1 MAKGKKKKAKAEE
14 PKPKAAAPKPKAA
27 SGEKSTRIITKSALR
42 RLMKEKA
49 DADLVASS
57 AIEKLMDYL
66 QERASELTKKALEIC
81 TNAKRKTVMK
91 EDLSLAIKS

>member
-1 MAKGKKKKAKAEE
+1 MAKGKVKPKEEAKPKAKA
-14 PKPKAAAPKPKAA
+14 PA
-27 SGEKSTRIITKSALR
+27 GEKSTRIITKSALR

-57 AIEKLMDYL
+57 AIVKLMDYL
-66 QERASELTKKALEIC
+66 QDRASELTKKALEIC

-91 EDLSLAIKS
+91 EDLSLAIKG

>member
-1 MAKGKKKKAKAEE
+1 MAKAKKAAAAA
-14 PKPKAAAPKPKAA
+14 PKAAAPKAAPKAA
-27 SGEKSTRIITKSALR
+27 AGEKSTRIITKSALR

-57 AIEKLMDYL
+57 AILKLMDYL
-66 QERASELTKKALEIC
+66 QDKASSLTKKALEIC

-91 EDLSLAIKS
+91 EDLSLAIKG

>member
-1 MAKGKKKKAKAEE
+1 MAKAKKAAKAK
-14 PKPKAAAPKPKAA
+14 PKPKADAPKAA
-27 SGEKSTRIITKSALR
+27 AGEKSTRIITKSALR

-57 AIEKLMDYL
+57 AILKLMDYL
-66 QERASELTKKALEIC
+66 QDKASSLTKKALEIC

-91 EDLSLAIKS
+91 EDLSLAIKG

>member
-1 MAKGKKKKAKAEE
+1 MAKAKKKPAKAA
-14 PKPKAAAPKPKAA
+14 PKAAAPKAKAA
-27 SGEKSTRIITKSALR
+27 PGEKSTRIITKSALR

-57 AIEKLMDYL
+57 AILKLMDYL
-66 QERASELTKKALEIC
+66 QEKASSLTKKALEIC

-91 EDLSLAIKS
+91 EDLSLAIKG

>member
-1 MAKGKKKKAKAEE
+1 MAKGKA
-14 PKPKAAAPKPKAA
+14 KPKAAAKPKPKAEPKA
-27 SGEKSTRIITKSALR
+27 AGEKSTRIITKSALR

-57 AIEKLMDYL
+57 AIVKLMDYL
-66 QERASELTKKALEIC
+66 QDRASELTKKALEIC

-91 EDLSLAIKS
+91 EDLSLAIKG